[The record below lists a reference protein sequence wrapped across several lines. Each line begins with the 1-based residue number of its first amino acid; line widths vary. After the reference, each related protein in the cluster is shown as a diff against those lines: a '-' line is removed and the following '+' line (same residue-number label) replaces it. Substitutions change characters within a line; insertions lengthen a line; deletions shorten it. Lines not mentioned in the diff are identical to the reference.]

1 MWSLQAIR
9 EGSSPIA
16 ERYRR
21 QGTAYRR
28 ARQLYAAGY
37 EITAVQYSIEEPPE
51 PLAVYR
57 FDGIRF
63 VRIPRAPNAG

>member
-1 MWSLQAIR
+1 MWTLQAQR
-9 EGSSPIA
+9 ADERLTE

-37 EITAVQYSIEEPPE
+37 DITAVQFSVEEPPV
-51 PLAVYR
+51 PLGVYR

-63 VRIPRAPNAG
+63 VPVPKLPAR